1 MDGGWRPIANA
12 ALRKRLL
19 CADLGSLHVSAHFA
33 SFIEWVRGLFGPTRR
48 PSQSELHAIQILRAV
63 AALGVLTY
71 HTMVE
76 MATRFGGPVMFD
88 HLVIGAAGVD
98 LFFVIS
104 GFVMVY
110 ASEPLFGK
118 RGASRVFFL
127 RRLARI
133 VPLYWA
139 LTAYLVIWFAIRNPD
154 QALTQN
160 PPGAVVASFLFYPYQ
175 SVVWSARRHRAD
187 SRTRLDVELRNVLL

>member
-1 MDGGWRPIANA
+1 MGTGIIWSDA
-12 ALRKRLL
+12 APRSR
-19 CADLGSLHVSAHFA
+19 
-33 SFIEWVRGLFGPTRR
+33 
-48 PSQSELHAIQILRAV
+48 QSELHAIQVLRAV

-76 MATRFGGPVMFD
+76 MATRFGGPVVFD